1 MDKNLNQDPEE
12 NMIEEDSLVILKDE
26 DGNDVRF
33 EFLDFIEYENE
44 NYVVLLPADEVDG
57 DEADEV
63 VILKEDKDAEEDDEE
78 SYISVD
84 DEEVLNKVFEIFK
97 EKFKDDYNF
106 IEDQ

>member
-106 IEDQ
+106 IED

>member
-78 SYISVD
+78 
-84 DEEVLNKVFEIFK
+84 VLNKVFEIFK

-106 IEDQ
+106 IED